1 MDLKSN
7 NNENFLSYIFS
18 YLTISVIAGLVTFR
32 VINALLDYI
41 VLPILDITVLPN
53 YKFEKLT
60 ISFDKNKQNIKN
72 KSQNYIN
79 NIRIGLFLKELII
92 WLLSMIILY
101 FIYKL

>member
-72 KSQNYIN
+72 KSKNYIN